1 MLSGWFKG
9 NEKYDFNSPVVS
21 NIVLT
26 AKWKKVTV
34 SQGKIA
40 KGKKKGK
47 VISATAKKIKGAS
60 GYQFEVA
67 SNKKM
72 TKNKKTVTAKNG
84 KITIKKWKKKYGYI
98 KVRAYKLDSA
108 NKRVYGKWSKVKK
121 L

>member
-1 MLSGWFKG
+1 
-9 NEKYDFNSPVVS
+9 
-21 NIVLT
+21 
-26 AKWKKVTV
+26 
-34 SQGKIA
+34 
-40 KGKKKGK
+40 
-47 VISATAKKIKGAS
+47 
-60 GYQFEVA
+60 
-67 SNKKM
+67 M